1 MMRGGENTRS
11 VEDMYSLLGRSPSEA
26 EFQLF
31 LSQGQSGAFPH
42 DAAHAALHTD
52 TDGAALRSPD
62 AGLEKRSGS
71 GMNGVLSRI
80 GSIPRVA
87 SLDFW
92 RDIVLKGTTSFSNL
106 SSAAAATTHPNAHL
120 QPAAPAAEP
129 SQEPKLNGRVAVQR
143 PAVQRPVPTLP
154 VTTRG
159 TRMRTAKVSEI
170 PGAAAGGSKAASAAA
185 TSTRQSARGA
195 AASSVAATVAR
206 ANKRS
211 VVESPSVSGDD
222 SDDDPAATQ
231 RALDAELLDEHGNP
245 KSLSKEEMRR
255 VRRMISNRESARRS
269 RRRKLEH
276 VQCLDGQIQALQN
289 ENSSLLGRL
298 QTAEQRCHETMLENA
313 QLKEELESLKAQSIV
328 QSIKPLTRV
337 LSQEQLAKR
346 GRAYL
351 GGGVA
356 PMFAYDP
363 AGHAVQHYVNPH
375 APRCR

>member
-1 MMRGGENTRS
+1 MMRGGEHTRS
-11 VEDMYSLLGRSPSEA
+11 VEDMYSLIGRSPSEA

-31 LSQGQSGAFPH
+31 LSQGQSGAFQPN
-42 DAAHAALHTD
+42 DAAHPALHTD
-52 TDGAALRSPD
+52 TDGAALRSPE
-62 AGLEKRSGS
+62 ALEKRSGS

-106 SSAAAATTHPNAHL
+106 SAGAAAMNPTT
-120 QPAAPAAEP
+120 APAGEP
-129 SQEPKLNGRVAVQR
+129 SEEPKLNGRVPVL
-143 PAVQRPVPTLP
+143 RPVAMAPLAARDTRTRLR
-154 VTTRG
+154 TTK
-159 TRMRTAKVSEI
+159 AAEI
-170 PGAAAGGSKAASAAA
+170 PGTAAGGSKAAGAVA
-185 TSTRQSARGA
+185 TPTRQSARGA
-195 AASSVAATVAR
+195 AANSVAATMAR
-206 ANKRS
+206 VNKRS

-231 RALDAELLDEHGNP
+231 RAMDAELLDENGKP

-289 ENSSLLGRL
+289 ENSTLLGRL
-298 QTAEQRCHETMLENA
+298 QTAEHRCHETLLENA
-313 QLKEELESLKAQSIV
+313 HLKEELEALKAQSASV
-328 QSIKPLTRV
+328 KPLTRV
-337 LSQEQLAKR
+337 MSQEQVAKR
-346 GRAYL
+346 GRAYVG

-356 PMFAYDP
+356 LASPMPMFAYDP
-363 AGHAVQHYVNPH
+363 AGHAVPHFINPP
-375 APRCR
+375 ASRCR

>member
-1 MMRGGENTRS
+1 
-11 VEDMYSLLGRSPSEA
+11 MYSLLGRSPSEA
-26 EFQLF
+26 EFQLY
-31 LSQGQSGAFPH
+31 LSQGQSGAFQP

-52 TDGAALRSPD
+52 ADVTALRSPD

-106 SSAAAATTHPNAHL
+106 SAAVAATNPQPNPYS
-120 QPAAPAAEP
+120 QPTAPAAEP
-129 SQEPKLNGRVAVQR
+129 SEQPKPNGRQTVE
-143 PAVQRPVPTLP
+143 RPVAMAPPPATRAARLR
-154 VTTRG
+154 TTKAAE
-159 TRMRTAKVSEI
+159 M
-170 PGAAAGGSKAASAAA
+170 PGATVGGSKAASAAS

-195 AASSVAATVAR
+195 AASSAAATLAR

-222 SDDDPAATQ
+222 SDDDPASTQ
-231 RALDAELLDEHGNP
+231 RALDAELLDENGKP

-289 ENSSLLGRL
+289 QNTSLLGQL
-298 QTAEQRCHETMLENA
+298 QTAEHRCHEAMLENA
-313 QLKEELESLKAQSIV
+313 RLKEELEALKAQCVTHSV
-328 QSIKPLTRV
+328 KPLTRV

-346 GRAYL
+346 GRAFL
-351 GGGVA
+351 NGGVA
-356 PMFAYDP
+356 LSSPMFTYDP
-363 AGHAVQHYVNPH
+363 AAHAVPHYVNAA